1 MNRNWSFLV
10 IATAFTIFAGL
21 QWNDPDPWGW
31 MVLYGSTAL
40 IAILSYFGM
49 IPRLATLAALAV
61 TVFQLAELSPGFME
75 WVNTGTPSL
84 INEMSVDQPTVEIAR
99 EFFGLFINAIALL
112 FLFIK
117 GRILLRQNA

>member
-1 MNRNWSFLV
+1 M
-10 IATAFTIFAGL
+10 AFTIFAGL

-75 WVNTGTPSL
+75 WVNTGRPSL